1 MREGLAKG
9 AMNIAEVSWEGMG
22 WLRAGFSGRR
32 GGVTSVYSGKSLNLG
47 WKEEDEDSNVAE
59 NRRRFLEAICGNPD
73 GGRVNS
79 LVTVRQ
85 VHGDVVRIVRRGEVP
100 LATANARAALE
111 GDGLVTD
118 VPGVML
124 GIQVA
129 DCVPVLVADVR
140 RRVVGAFH
148 AGWRGTV
155 ARIVEKGILRMREE
169 YGTDAADL
177 VAAVG
182 PSIGP
187 CCYLVGDEVR
197 SGFVR
202 EFRYGAELFGGGAS
216 EVESRIHTP
225 VSLNLWEA
233 NRRQLVN
240 AGVRAESVTVLG
252 ECSAC
257 ARDEQGERRYF
268 SHRAEQGRA
277 GRMMGV
283 IGIVGEGQE

>member
-1 MREGLAKG
+1 
-9 AMNIAEVSWEGMG
+9 MNIAEVGWEGMG

-32 GGVTSVYSGKSLNLG
+32 GGVTSVYGGKSVNLG

-59 NRRRFLEAICGNPD
+59 NRRRFLEVIRGDSD

-100 LATANARAALE
+100 LATANGRAALE

-216 EVESRIHTP
+216 DVESRTHTP

-233 NRRQLVN
+233 NRRQLVD

-252 ECSAC
+252 DCSAC